1 MAEGFLGG
9 LSGFG
14 DFLTGGGVYADPK
27 NINPTYGVPE
37 GDVRQAAIN
46 QLGQISALL
55 LAAGQPMEG
64 SQRAQLLAQIG
75 GTGGQFNTN
84 LYNAAQRRLMT
95 AQMQEK
101 QKEMEELGVLRE
113 LQQKD
118 PAGLAAKLGGRLTPE
133 QVSAIPASSLRDF
146 ATKIS
151 LTEATRDPIQQQ
163 VNLLKLGEL
172 TSQQS
177 RTQAIL
183 SQIDK
188 DQTLTDAQRVAFK
201 QDPAAYIKFV
211 APGPREYPEAVR
223 NYQFSVQ
230 QEQAAGRQ
238 PKTYEDYQNSLKK
251 AGAQT
256 ITIGSEGE
264 PDARMRMELA
274 KNLAPVLSKQVEAG
288 NIASSLT
295 QDIEYIKELLQ
306 LAPQGPLV
314 GRIAQAFPGGFS
326 AASALEAVINRIAPT
341 LRVEGSGTTTDKDY
355 AAFLKALPSLINK
368 PEANALI
375 AQVIEEKAKVDIAR
389 ADVINAWA
397 GGKFDADERLR
408 RIREIESKGI
418 LTPRV
423 RQLIEGVGGGRPASG
438 GSGSFGAAGGTVT
451 LNPDGSYTYTGGQ

>member
-14 DFLTGGGVYADPK
+14 DFLTGGGIYADPK
-27 NINPTYGVPE
+27 AINPTYGVPE

-46 QLGQISALL
+46 QLSQLSALA

-64 SQRAQLLAQIG
+64 SQRAQLLAQMG
-75 GTGGQFNTN
+75 QVGGQFNTN
-84 LYNAAQRRLMT
+84 LYNASQRRLMT

-101 QKEMEELGVLRE
+101 QREMEETNVLRE

-118 PAGLAAKLGGRLTPE
+118 PAGLAAKLGGRLTAE
-133 QVSAIPASSLRDF
+133 QVSAIPAASLRDF
-146 ATKIS
+146 VSKIT
-151 LTEATRDPIQQQ
+151 LADVTRDPVQQQ

-183 SQIDK
+183 GQIDR
-188 DQTLTDAQRVAFK
+188 DQTLTEAQRVAFK

-223 NYQFSVQ
+223 NYQFYVQ

-264 PDARMRMELA
+264 PDARMRMKLA
-274 KNLAPVLSKQVEAG
+274 ENLAPVLSKQVEAG
-288 NIASSLT
+288 NTAASLT

-306 LAPQGPLV
+306 IAPQGPLT

-375 AQVIEEKAKVDIAR
+375 AQVIEEKAKIDIAR

-397 GGKFDADERLR
+397 GGKFDSDERLR

-423 RQLIEGVGGGRPASG
+423 RQLIEGVGGKQGGAAPPAT
-438 GSGSFGAAGGTVT
+438 FNAAGGTVT
-451 LNPDGSYTYTGGQ
+451 MNPDGSYTYSGGR

>member
-27 NINPTYGVPE
+27 AINPTYGVPE

-75 GTGGQFNTN
+75 QAGGQFNTN
-84 LYNAAQRRLMT
+84 LYNASQRRLMT

-101 QKEMEELGVLRE
+101 QKEMEELGVLRD

-118 PAGLAAKLGGRLTPE
+118 PAGLAAKLGGRLTAE
-133 QVSAIPASSLRDF
+133 QVSAIPASSLREF

-223 NYQFSVQ
+223 NYQFYVQ

-238 PKTYEDYQNSLKK
+238 PKTYEDYTNSLKK

-264 PDARMRMELA
+264 PDMKTLMELS
-274 KNLAPVLSKQVEAG
+274 KEEGQRLSKQLGAATTA
-288 NIASSLT
+288 AST
-295 QDIEYIKELLQ
+295 AQDIEYIKELLQ
-306 LAPQGPLV
+306 IAPQGPLV
-314 GRIAQAFPGGFS
+314 GRLVQAFPGVSS
-326 AASALEAVINRIAPT
+326 AGAALESVINRIAPT

-368 PEANALI
+368 PDANALI
-375 AQVIEEKAKVDIAR
+375 AEAIETKARIDIQR
-389 ADVINAWA
+389 GDIITAWQN
-397 GGKFDADERLR
+397 
-408 RIREIESKGI
+408 REIDAKEMRKQLKDINSQSI
-418 LTPRV
+418 LTPRL
-423 RQLIEGVGGGRPASG
+423 RQLIEGVGRGQGATPRAG
-438 GSGSFGAAGGTVT
+438 GSLTGTARV
-451 LNPDGSYTYTGGQ
+451 LSVEE